1 MGKKDLIGKD
11 ILKRLAFDLATILLK
26 LDIDPDT
33 LELLDTEKQ
42 RIESR
47 RADLVVRVRERG
59 HGERYLLHIEIQNDN
74 DRTMPL
80 RMLRYYTDIALQW
93 PGEPIRQYVIYI
105 PITNEFSAAMHMP
118 GVRRL
123 RCTSSP

>member
-42 RIESR
+42 RIEGR

-59 HGERYLLHIEIQNDN
+59 GRESYLLHIEIQNYFVS
-74 DRTMPL
+74 L
-80 RMLRYYTDIALQW
+80 C
-93 PGEPIRQYVIYI
+93 RQ
-105 PITNEFSAAMHMP
+105 
-118 GVRRL
+118 RQ
-123 RCTSSP
+123 